1 MNRLF
6 NFNQKLS
13 IRIPILIAIV
23 FLSLISISILK
34 SAGNFESEIFG
45 LMFSR
50 VQKQV
55 LWIII
60 GIFLFIM
67 IQFIRLRFFHEKMF
81 LLYFAFLFMLILPF
95 FSDATKGAQN
105 WFLGFQP
112 SEIGKIIIVISM
124 AKILSENKK
133 NINNLMFL
141 FISILMLIVPV
152 CIFVA
157 QRDLGAALV
166 YSFIFIPMAYWS
178 GLKPFLIFFLI
189 SPILTV
195 YARLYISIYDAYPSY
210 EGYTYILVPFFLILN
225 CIFLI
230 RFFSN
235 NKESS
240 RYKLFFMCSY
250 IVVNLLFS
258 FLSSYSWNY
267 LNETKDISHRSA
279 DLKGR
284 IENFIIP
291 SLNEHAGGW
300 HIKQSM
306 VAVGSGGVF
315 GVGLGEGTQV
325 NLRFLPEA
333 DTDFVIASIAE
344 ALGFTFILIIIFLYF
359 NLLYWLLFYA
369 QHLSS
374 LFLSLLI
381 IGYSSI
387 LFAHIIITLGMAVA
401 LAPITGIPAPFLS
414 YGGTFTLTCFS
425 ILGICNNASNNK

>member
-1 MNRLF
+1 MNRIF
-6 NFNQKLS
+6 NFNQKFY
-13 IRIPILIAIV
+13 IRIPILISII

-45 LMFSR
+45 FMFSR
-50 VQKQV
+50 AQKQI

-60 GIFLFIM
+60 GILLFII

-81 LLYFAFLFMLILPF
+81 LLYFTFLFIITLPF
-95 FSDATKGAQN
+95 LSDATKGAQN

-133 NINNLMFL
+133 YINNIMFL
-141 FISILMLIVPV
+141 FGSILLLIIPV
-152 CIFVA
+152 IVFVT

-166 YSFIFIPMAYWS
+166 YLFIFIPMIYWA
-178 GLKPFLIFFLI
+178 GIKPFLIFFLI

-195 YARLYISIYDAYPSY
+195 YTSLYINIYDAYPNY
-210 EGYTYILVPFFLILN
+210 EGYSYILLILFLILN
-225 CIFLI
+225 FIFFI
-230 RFFSN
+230 SFFSK
-235 NKESS
+235 NKESH
-240 RYKLFFMCSY
+240 RYKVFFMCSY
-250 IVVNLLFS
+250 IVMNLSFY
-258 FLSSYSWNY
+258 FLSTYCWDY
-267 LNETKDISHRSA
+267 LNDTKDSSFRSV

-291 SLNEHAGGW
+291 SLNENDGGW

-344 ALGFTFILIIIFLYF
+344 ALGFIFILIIILLYF

-369 QHLSS
+369 QYLPS

-381 IGYSSI
+381 VGYSSI

-425 ILGICNNASNNK
+425 MLGICNNASNNK